1 MDIADIRR
9 EYSLKSLDIE
19 EVADSPVGQFHVW
32 LEEALKSQVLEA
44 NAMNVSTINSLNRPS
59 SRIVLLKGLDHGFIF
74 YTNYNSKKGQELNNV
89 PYAALTFFWPELE
102 RQVRVEGEVEKVDIK
117 ISDEYFRS
125 RPIGSQIGAWTS
137 PQSQPIPNRAFL
149 ENREREFRLQFQKE
163 SLIRPEHWGGYRVI
177 PYYME
182 FWQGRSSRLHDRIVF
197 EKEES
202 GSWIKKRLAP

>member
-44 NAMNVSTINSLNRPS
+44 NAMNVSTINSFNRPS

-74 YTNYNSKKGQELNNV
+74 YTNYNSKKGQEVNNF

-149 ENREREFRLQFQKE
+149 ENREREFTLQFQKE